1 MFVYPV
7 HGWTSPLFR
16 VQRAGPGALSWS
28 SLSLSISPASLLS
41 SSSYLLH
48 EKLKHGSN
56 GMMTTARVHS
66 FCIETS
72 DIRVILGFKDHIETT
87 RTEIPKDYIKIV
99 FTSRSAPSAV
109 VALAEGTQ
117 LLSELPRSSTG
128 KPHFLQNT
136 FFCKQSFLQTS
147 FFYKPHFFTNH
158 GFLQTTFFVNQV
170 FLQTKFFSQT
180 H

>member
-1 MFVYPV
+1 MLQLKIFVYPV

-16 VQRAGPGALSWS
+16 VQRAGPGVLSWS
-28 SLSLSISPASLLS
+28 SLSLSISPAHYCHHPL
-41 SSSYLLH
+41 YLLYK
-48 EKLKHGSN
+48 KLKHGSN
-56 GMMTTARVHS
+56 GMMTTTRVHS

-109 VALAEGTQ
+109 VALAEGTR

-128 KPHFLQNT
+128 RPH
-136 FFCKQSFLQTS
+136 
-147 FFYKPHFFTNH
+147 
-158 GFLQTTFFVNQV
+158 FLQTTFFCKPS
-170 FLQTKFFSQT
+170 FLQTTFFYKPRFYKPRVFAN
-180 H
+180 HVLL